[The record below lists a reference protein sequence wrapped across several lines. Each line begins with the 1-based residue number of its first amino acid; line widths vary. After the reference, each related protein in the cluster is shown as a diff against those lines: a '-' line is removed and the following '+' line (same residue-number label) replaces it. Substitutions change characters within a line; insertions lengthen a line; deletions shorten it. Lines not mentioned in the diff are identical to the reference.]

1 MCCIIYRYFE
11 NNSHFDGENMVYTT
25 GKKELII
32 ELLSRNSNT
41 SYTIEEIS
49 DAVTNDGKGKS
60 TVYRLVSELVSNGC
74 VRRLSDG
81 KTRHCTYQY
90 VGGEHCHHHLHLK
103 CKGCGRLVH
112 LGEGES
118 RRFERVLL
126 DIGGFVIEEGTLLFG
141 TCKECAEVNA

>member
-1 MCCIIYRYFE
+1 MK
-11 NNSHFDGENMVYTT
+11 YTT
-25 GKKELII
+25 GKRQRII
-32 ELLSRNSNT
+32 DFLSKNCQSA
-41 SYTIEEIS
+41 YTLEEIS
-49 DAVTNDGKGKS
+49 SALTEDGKGKS
-60 TVYRLVSELVSNGC
+60 TVYRIVSELVAEGKIT
-74 VRRLSDG
+74 RISDG
-81 KTRHCTYQY
+81 RTRHCTYQY
-90 VGGEHCHHHLHLK
+90 VGGESCHAHLHLK

>member
-1 MCCIIYRYFE
+1 MGYMTGNKERILGFLLE
-11 NNSHFDGENMVYTT
+11 NANS
-25 GKKELII
+25 
-32 ELLSRNSNT
+32 
-41 SYTIEEIS
+41 SYTLEEIC
-49 DAVTNDGKGKS
+49 AALTTDGKGKS
-60 TVYRLVSELVSNGC
+60 TVYRIVSRLVAEGY

>member
-1 MCCIIYRYFE
+1 MGYMTGNRERILGFLLE
-11 NNSHFDGENMVYTT
+11 NANS
-25 GKKELII
+25 
-32 ELLSRNSNT
+32 
-41 SYTIEEIS
+41 SYTLEEIC
-49 DAVTNDGKGKS
+49 AALTTDGKGKS
-60 TVYRLVSELVSNGC
+60 TVYRIVSRLVAEGC

-141 TCKECAEVNA
+141 TCKECAEVNV

>member
-1 MCCIIYRYFE
+1 MGYMTGNKERILGFLLE
-11 NNSHFDGENMVYTT
+11 NANS
-25 GKKELII
+25 
-32 ELLSRNSNT
+32 
-41 SYTIEEIS
+41 SYTLEQIC
-49 DAVTNDGKGKS
+49 AALTTDGKGKS
-60 TVYRLVSELVSNGC
+60 TVYRIVSRLVAEGC

>member
-1 MCCIIYRYFE
+1 MGYMTGNKERILGFLLE
-11 NNSHFDGENMVYTT
+11 NANS
-25 GKKELII
+25 
-32 ELLSRNSNT
+32 
-41 SYTIEEIS
+41 SYTLEEIC
-49 DAVTNDGKGKS
+49 AALTTDGKGKS
-60 TVYRLVSELVSNGC
+60 TVYRIVSSLVAEGC

-141 TCKECAEVNA
+141 TCKECAEVNV